1 MVGAETKYGDLAGY
15 IREWYFCWAHIRIVT
30 KAHVTIHPPLLRYN
44 ISVCLTFSTAFID
57 TVTIQSARFSCP
69 FLEA

>member
-1 MVGAETKYGDLAGY
+1 MVDAETKYGDLAGY

-44 ISVCLTFSTAFID
+44 ISTAFID